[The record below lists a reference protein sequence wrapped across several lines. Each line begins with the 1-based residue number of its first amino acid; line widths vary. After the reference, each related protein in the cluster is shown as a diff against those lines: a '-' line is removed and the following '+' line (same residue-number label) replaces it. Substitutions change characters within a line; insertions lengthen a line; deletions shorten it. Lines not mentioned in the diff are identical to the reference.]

1 MARIQ
6 PTRRTMLAGTAA
18 ALASLAGQS
27 RPAGAAAPYPT
38 LPFRTVRFIS
48 ASSPG
53 GGMDL
58 FLREFSRFLSVRV
71 PVTTAVESVTG
82 AGGARAY
89 AAISR
94 ERPDGSVLLGTTPTF
109 VNLSLLTNAQ
119 HSYKTMQPVANL
131 FMDPQIAYVRAD
143 SPYQSLKD
151 VVEHAR
157 RNPARVR
164 WSTAGPANLDRQAV
178 EKFKRVAGVNIIA
191 ASNTSGAEILLSV
204 LSRAAELG
212 MGEAQE
218 LSGHITAGEVRLL
231 ATFTEDRMPR
241 YPNVP
246 TAREQGFDVVA
257 RKFRGLAGPVG
268 IPVDVLDAWSEI
280 CRRLMEEPDFRDWY
294 VNAGLIPAFM
304 DHRQYA
310 QFLPAYATEA
320 EAYYREMG
328 ILR

>member
-1 MARIQ
+1 
-6 PTRRTMLAGTAA
+6 
-18 ALASLAGQS
+18 
-27 RPAGAAAPYPT
+27 
-38 LPFRTVRFIS
+38 
-48 ASSPG
+48 
-53 GGMDL
+53 
-58 FLREFSRFLSVRV
+58 
-71 PVTTAVESVTG
+71 VESVTG

-94 ERPDGSVLLGTTPTF
+94 EKPDGSVLLGTTPTF
-109 VNLSLLTNAQ
+109 VNIALLTNAQ
-119 HSYKTMQPVANL
+119 HSYRTMQPVVNF

-143 SPYQSLKD
+143 SPIRTLRD

-157 RNPARVR
+157 RNPAKVR

-218 LSGHITAGEVRLL
+218 LSGHVTSGDLRML
-231 ATFTEDRMPR
+231 ATFTEERMPR
-241 YPNVP
+241 YPDVP

-257 RKFRGLAGPVG
+257 RKFRGLAAPQGV
-268 IPVDVLDAWSEI
+268 PVDVLDAWSDI
-280 CRRLMEEPDFRDWY
+280 CRRLMEEPDFREWY
-294 VNAGLIPAFM
+294 VAAGLIPAFM

-310 QFLPAYATEA
+310 EFLPAYATEA